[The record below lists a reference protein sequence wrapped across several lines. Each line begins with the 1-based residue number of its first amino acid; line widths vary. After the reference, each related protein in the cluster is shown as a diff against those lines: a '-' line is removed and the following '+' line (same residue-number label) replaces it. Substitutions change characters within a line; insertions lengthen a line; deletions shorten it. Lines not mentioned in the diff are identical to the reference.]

1 MIYMVNV
8 SQDIEYLLQSKT
20 VLHQIILGNGQLRDI
35 QLSIVYN
42 KQPDLIRKVEDQ
54 NIHRLKQVLDRKEI
68 YQINHAYTDCP
79 YDLEQLNA
87 FFGVSKLE
95 KLVTVKSYL
104 IDCGEKKLCKSVMLD
119 MSEAINMVQ
128 KLAKKAAD
136 KKAKE

>member
-54 NIHRLKQVLDRKEI
+54 NIHRLK
-68 YQINHAYTDCP
+68 
-79 YDLEQLNA
+79 
-87 FFGVSKLE
+87 
-95 KLVTVKSYL
+95 
-104 IDCGEKKLCKSVMLD
+104 
-119 MSEAINMVQ
+119 
-128 KLAKKAAD
+128 
-136 KKAKE
+136 